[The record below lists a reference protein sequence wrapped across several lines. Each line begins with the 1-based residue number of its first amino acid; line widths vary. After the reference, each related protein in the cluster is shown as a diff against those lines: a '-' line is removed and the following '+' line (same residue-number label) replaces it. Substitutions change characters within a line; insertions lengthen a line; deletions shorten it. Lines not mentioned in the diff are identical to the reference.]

1 MGERMRLLSTIVGA
15 VLALGILASPAFGE
29 DARLREAVR
38 QLPVA
43 RETNAGY
50 DRDKFRHWVD
60 SDGDCEDTRAEV
72 LITESRTATTGDCT
86 IVKGRW
92 FSYYDRETW
101 TAASDVDI
109 DHLVA
114 LAEAWGSGAKR
125 WTSGTRQRFAN
136 DLRDPRAL
144 VAVTDNVNQS
154 KSDRDPAEWLPEY
167 GKCRYVREWVAVKL
181 RWQLRVNW
189 VEKRRLVD
197 LAGDCRNSRV
207 RWRPA
212 RVEYR

>member
-1 MGERMRLLSTIVGA
+1 MRLLSTIVGA
-15 VLALGILASPAFGE
+15 VLASGLLAGPAFGE
-29 DARLREAVR
+29 EARLREAVR

-43 RETNAGY
+43 RETNTGY
-50 DRDKFRHWVD
+50 DREKFRHWVD
-60 SDGDCEDTRAEV
+60 ANGDCEDTRAEV

-86 IVKGRW
+86 IEKGRW
-92 FSYYDRETW
+92 FSYYDRKTW
-101 TAASDVDI
+101 TTASDVDI

-136 DLRDPRAL
+136 DLRDPRTL

-154 KSDRDPAEWLPEY
+154 KSDRDPAEWMPKF

-181 RWQLRVNW
+181 RWRLTVNW
-189 VEKRRLVD
+189 VEKRQLVD
-197 LAGDCRNSRV
+197 LAGDCRNSRL